1 MLAGPFCTYQL
12 AVLGAETIK
21 IEEPGQ
27 GDIARQTGCDRA
39 QNRRLMGTGYLTQG
53 SNKRCLTLDLKDP
66 RGRDILKRLVVGADV
81 LVENF
86 RAGAM
91 ARPRPRLRRP
101 SAINPRLIYC
111 SMTGFGQDGPKAEHN
126 AYDCVIQA
134 ISGLMSTTGWPG
146 GPPVKT
152 GAPVIDY
159 ASGLSAAFA
168 VSSALFQRE
177 RTGRGQYID
186 CAMLDA
192 AMMLMSSHL
201 TACSWSGVAPKPRG
215 NDLEYAGVS
224 AYETK
229 DGVLMLGS
237 FRAGQHKRLWE
248 ALGRPD
254 LAALSTVADQEE
266 HREVFAAALREIM
279 LTRTAAE
286 WEEFLAGIH
295 VPGARM
301 RNVAEALELKQV
313 AAAQPAPPLRACPG
327 GRPPAHGA
335 GGRLPVRRQA
345 GRAWTRRP
353 APSAPTPTRCWASSG
368 SARRRL
374 RPCARPTSSDPR
386 APDTRPAHPSRQHS
400 RGSQRSGWHDPAARA
415 IVEVDAPSGPIP
427 GGGDRHCAGGAM
439 KVFRRIL
446 HATDFS
452 SASRPALAKAI
463 ALAGQN
469 RAQLQIVHVLA
480 PLVLPAGGDFAYI
493 PASTYESI
501 EQQARQHAQKQL
513 AGLVA
518 RARKAGVRATA
529 ALVEGSPHEQ
539 VPRAARRARADLL
552 VIGTHGR
559 TGVSKLLLGSVAE
572 RLVRVSPCPVLTVR
586 GR

>member
-1 MLAGPFCTYQL
+1 
-12 AVLGAETIK
+12 VLGAETIK

-27 GDIARQTGCDRA
+27 GDIARQTGTDRA

-91 ARPRPRLRRP
+91 GALGLGYDDLRR
-101 SAINPRLIYC
+101 INPRLIYC

-266 HREVFAAALREIM
+266 HRELFAAALREIM

-313 AAAQPAPPLRACPG
+313 A
-327 GRPPAHGA
+327 
-335 GGRLPVRRQA
+335 
-345 GRAWTRRP
+345 
-353 APSAPTPTRCWASSG
+353 
-368 SARRRL
+368 
-374 RPCARPTSSDPR
+374 
-386 APDTRPAHPSRQHS
+386 
-400 RGSQRSGWHDPAARA
+400 QRNL
-415 IVEVDAPSGPIP
+415 
-427 GGGDRHCAGGAM
+427 
-439 KVFRRIL
+439 L
-446 HATDFS
+446 HRF
-452 SASRPALAKAI
+452 
-463 ALAGQN
+463 
-469 RAQLQIVHVLA
+469 
-480 PLVLPAGGDFAYI
+480 
-493 PASTYESI
+493 
-501 EQQARQHAQKQL
+501 
-513 AGLVA
+513 
-518 RARKAGVRATA
+518 
-529 ALVEGSPHEQ
+529 EQ
-539 VPRAARRARADLL
+539 VPEVDR
-552 VIGTHGR
+552 
-559 TGVSKLLLGSVAE
+559 
-572 RLVRVSPCPVLTVR
+572 PLTVPVAGFR
-586 GR
+586 FAAGGPRVDTPPRTLGADTDVVLGELGLSPAEIASLRHAHVV